1 MKLSSQEEYGLRCL
15 LHIARQGEGG
25 SLTIPQISQ
34 AEGISEFYTAK
45 LLRLL
50 RRGGLVSSVRGQSGG
65 YKLSRPPEQIVVG
78 EVLGLLGGRLFDPTF
93 CDAHAGVEKVCTHT
107 VDCSIRSL
115 WHAVQIVV
123 DHVLY
128 RTTLKELIAN
138 EQEMSS
144 WINPLIQL
152 ASAEMK
158 SFKDPSEITRRHES

>member
-15 LHIARQGEGG
+15 LHIARQGKGG

-34 AEGISEFYTAK
+34 AEGITEFYTAK

-50 RRGGLVSSVRGQSGG
+50 RRGGLVSSVRGQAGG
-65 YKLSRPPEQIVVG
+65 YKLTRPPEQIVIG
-78 EVLGLLGGRLFDPTF
+78 EVLALLGGHLFDPAF
-93 CDAHAGVEKVCTHT
+93 CDSHAGVGTVCTHT

-128 RTTLKELIAN
+128 RTTLKELISN
-138 EQEMSS
+138 EQEMST
-144 WINPLIQL
+144 WVNPLIQL

-158 SFKDPSEITRRHES
+158 SLKGSSETTRRY

>member
-65 YKLSRPPEQIVVG
+65 YKLSRHPEQIVVG
-78 EVLGLLGGRLFDPTF
+78 EVLGLLGGRLFDPAF

-144 WINPLIQL
+144 WVNPLIQL

-158 SFKDPSEITRRHES
+158 SLKDPSEIT